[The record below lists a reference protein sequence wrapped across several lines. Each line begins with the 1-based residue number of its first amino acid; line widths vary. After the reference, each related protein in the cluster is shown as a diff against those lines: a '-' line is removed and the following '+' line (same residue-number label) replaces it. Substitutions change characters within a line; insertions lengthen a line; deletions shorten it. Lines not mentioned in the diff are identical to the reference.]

1 MNYRQGT
8 VKRKAVVPFFIGAR
22 EEKESSKEKST
33 NIWVNISKNLCRGGP
48 YEVYVDS
55 HHNYGC
61 DGS

>member
-8 VKRKAVVPFFIGAR
+8 VKRKAVVPFLFERGRRKKAV
-22 EEKESSKEKST
+22 KKKA
-33 NIWVNISKNLCRGGP
+33 NVWVNISKNLCRGGP